1 MQELWLLRWILHD
14 CVRRRKHFPV
24 SAARDSGEK
33 TKLYVVN
40 WKDYASDD
48 ADYVKQFEEENNC
61 EIVNTYMAD

>member
-1 MQELWLLRWILHD
+1 M
-14 CVRRRKHFPV
+14 RRRKGLD
-24 SAARDSGEK
+24 SGSKRDSGEK

-61 EIVNTYMAD
+61 EIVNTYMDSEEDLLYKAQDFRRR